1 MDIPDE
7 KLRHQFPVT
16 RRSAYLNHAGVTPI
30 SRPVAEALE
39 RATRE
44 CLEWGAL
51 RYPRLLEGIERARR
65 ACARLLGVRT
75 GNVAFVKNTS
85 EGISL
90 VAEGFP
96 WRPGDAV
103 VVPETEFPS
112 NVYPWMNLGRRGVR
126 TVRVPARN
134 GRLLL
139 DDYRK
144 ALDQPAV
151 RVLAVS
157 AVEFGT
163 GFRNDLAALGQMC
176 RERGVFF
183 FVDAIQALG
192 CLPLEPEPLG
202 IRALAADAHKW
213 LMGPEG
219 IGLLYLSD
227 EALDILHPVEVGWH
241 SVRNPLDFDT
251 IRFDLRPD
259 AGRFE
264 PGSPSTIAIHG
275 LGAAVELLLD
285 VGVGRV
291 WDRVRALLDELV
303 EGLQDRGYDVLSP
316 LGEGERSGILTFR
329 SRTPPVELAR
339 ALHRAGVFV
348 AARGGGVRV
357 SPHVY
362 NTPEEIRRLL
372 EALDDLDR
380 AGLRTE
386 RTEDHRIREE
396 DRP

>member
-1 MDIPDE
+1 MDTPDE

-16 RRSAYLNHAGVTPI
+16 RRCAYLNHAGVAPL
-30 SRPVAEALE
+30 SRRVAEAVHA
-39 RATRE
+39 ATAE

-51 RYPRLLEGIERARR
+51 RYDRLLKGIESARG
-65 ACARLLGVRT
+65 ACARMLGVPPAHI
-75 GNVAFVKNTS
+75 AFVKNTS
-85 EGISL
+85 EGVSL

-126 TVRVPARN
+126 IIRIPGRN
-134 GRLLL
+134 GRLRLE
-139 DDYRK
+139 DYRE
-144 ALDQPAV
+144 ALGYPAV

-163 GFRNDLAALGQMC
+163 GFRNDLSALGEMC
-176 RERGVFF
+176 RQRGVFL

-192 CLPLEPEPLG
+192 CLPLEPQRLG
-202 IRALAADAHKW
+202 IDALAADAHKW

-219 IGLLYLSD
+219 VGLLYLSG
-227 EALDILHPVEVGWH
+227 EALERLHPVEVGWH
-241 SVRNPLDFDT
+241 SVRDPMDFDT

-303 EGLQDRGYDVLSP
+303 EGLRERGYDLFSP

-329 SRTPPVELAR
+329 SRTPPTELAR
-339 ALHRAGVFV
+339 ALQRAGVFV

-362 NTPEEIRRLL
+362 NTPDEIRRLL
-372 EALDDLDR
+372 DALDRLDR
-380 AGLRTE
+380 AG
-386 RTEDHRIREE
+386 
-396 DRP
+396 